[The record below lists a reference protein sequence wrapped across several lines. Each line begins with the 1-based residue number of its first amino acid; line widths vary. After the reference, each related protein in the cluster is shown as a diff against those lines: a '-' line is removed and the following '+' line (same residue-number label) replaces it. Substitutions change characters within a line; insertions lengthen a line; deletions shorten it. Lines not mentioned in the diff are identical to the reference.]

1 MTGKGPRRNRAEG
14 RLTLWVLCG
23 LLAGVLFGLVDPA
36 NAARMRFL
44 SDAYISLMTLLVTPI
59 VFVTVL
65 SGIASIGSSRG
76 LGQLSLKAFVY
87 FEVATTVALVGGLVA
102 GDLLGLLPLGSSHP
116 IDPGELGP
124 LRHQAELN
132 WGNGLGLDSVVPSS
146 LISAFLRGNPLH
158 VLVVAVLFGVA
169 LLRSG
174 ERGAPL
180 VDLVDRVGY
189 VLFQAVRIL
198 AAGAPLAAFGGA
210 AYTISRFG
218 LVPLRGL
225 LFLVVAFYLTCAVVL
240 FGGLAL
246 LARLNGFSLLR
257 LIRFLRH
264 ELLIVIGTSSS
275 EPAFPRVLRKLEL
288 AGVPRETGA
297 PLLASGYS
305 LHLVGT
311 CLYLTLS
318 ATYIAQM
325 TGDGLSFGEQMVFL
339 ALALVISKTAV
350 GVTGSGLLTLVAI
363 VSITHTPSLGGIA
376 LLVGI
381 DRVMSEARAVTNLV
395 CNAVATLVIA
405 NWVGQLDAARLKHA
419 LSASRPADPD
429 RSEDDPKVVDIR
441 FVD

>member
-1 MTGKGPRRNRAEG
+1 MTAKRPRRNRAAG
-14 RLTLWVLCG
+14 GLTLWVVCG
-23 LLAGVLFGLVDPA
+23 LLAGVAFGLVDPA

-44 SDAYISLMTLLVTPI
+44 SDAFISLMTLLVTPI
-59 VFVTVL
+59 IFVTVV
-65 SGIASIGSSRG
+65 SGIAAVGSSRR
-76 LGQLSLKAFVY
+76 LGQLSFKAFVY
-87 FEVATTVALVGGLVA
+87 FELATTIALGT
-102 GDLLGLLPLGSSHP
+102 GLLIGDVLGFLPTGTSPP
-116 IDPGELGP
+116 IDPAELGP
-124 LRHQAELN
+124 LKHQAESN
-132 WGNGLGLDSVVPSS
+132 WGNGLGLDSLVPSS
-146 LISAFLRGNPLH
+146 LISAFARGNPLH
-158 VLVVAVLFGVA
+158 VLLVAVLFGFA
-169 LLRSG
+169 LLQSG

-180 VDLVDRVGY
+180 VDLVDRLGY

-225 LFLVVAFYLTCAVVL
+225 LYLVVAFYLTCAVLIFGVL
-240 FGGLAL
+240 GL
-246 LARLNGFSLLR
+246 LARLNHFSLLR

-288 AGVPRETGA
+288 AGVPREAGA

-311 CLYLTLS
+311 CLYLTMS
-318 ATYIAQM
+318 ATYVAQM
-325 TGDGLSFGEQMVFL
+325 TGEGLAFGEQMLFL
-339 ALALVISKTAV
+339 ALVMIVSKTAV
-350 GVTGSGLLTLVAI
+350 GVTGSGLLTLVAT

-381 DRVMSEARAVTNLV
+381 DRVMSEARAVTNLI

-405 NWVGQLDAARLKHA
+405 NWVGQLDVVRLRHA
-419 LSASRPADPD
+419 LSAPRPADPD